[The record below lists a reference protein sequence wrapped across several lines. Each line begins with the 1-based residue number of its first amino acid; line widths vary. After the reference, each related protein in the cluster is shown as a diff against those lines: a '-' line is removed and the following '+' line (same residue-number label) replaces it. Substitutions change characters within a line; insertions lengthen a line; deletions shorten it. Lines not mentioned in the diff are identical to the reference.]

1 MISEKTFLSQSNN
14 AIGEDLLVEKFWDFN
29 ELKKKWKLNDLEE
42 VK

>member
-1 MISEKTFLSQSNN
+1 MISEETFLSQSNN
-14 AIGEDLLVEKFWDFN
+14 VMAEDLLVEKFWNFN